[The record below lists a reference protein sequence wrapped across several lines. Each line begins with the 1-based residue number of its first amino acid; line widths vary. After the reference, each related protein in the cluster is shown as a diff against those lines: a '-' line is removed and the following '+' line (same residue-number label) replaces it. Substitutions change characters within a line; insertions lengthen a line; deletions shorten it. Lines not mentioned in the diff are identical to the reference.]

1 MLQNKDNSKKEFNIT
16 LDLLKNQE
24 LLVTKLESSLNLQK
38 LFLKDIDNKLSSFF
52 KNKGKNTKETSL
64 IEELI
69 SILPEIISQ
78 LGIPFVYH
86 FLKEETILEKFLNLY
101 YDKYD
106 EKVADI
112 FKTCLNIVS
121 FSLYYDYFNK
131 IKHSLIE
138 IGIIQNNEEYTNK
151 NSDMNTEQIIFER
164 IASMLNE
171 LNQLKDIGIDKEN
184 ISKFEIDY
192 NDIIKEIKI
201 LHNKMIITPA
211 LIEFYQELIK
221 PFGDYLKS
229 MKQKIKNNKK
239 EEYNKE
245 NINNNNNNNKN
256 NYEDIIK
263 NNEIDEIKGISLDKR
278 TFFYKDEKIKEN
290 INQVIQFK
298 NYSFPLNEDN
308 SDEIKKHLCSFL
320 NSEGG
325 RLYIGID
332 EKNIVKGITLN
343 YKKRDNLRNSLV
355 NLTYDFYPKCRV
367 DKIFVYFIPIKDPI
381 TKNFIQKKYIIKIRV
396 YPGDPQVLYSMT
408 NKGGYHSTIRRNG
421 QCITLDSTDI
431 YKEIIHRD
439 AYKKALNDDKNQ
451 IAMKE
456 NEIKDPEPEVNQQDL
471 EDNDIDDIP
480 IFKKIII
487 EKGKNQKKNNG
498 KPKKIIKEGPIV
510 IKVTN
515 IDKDLPLNDVN
526 RSFNNCKCSSQHFL
540 KSGYGYLNFSNQ
552 IDAENCIVNFDG
564 RKLGN
569 KRIKLSI
576 VKNNA

>member
-1 MLQNKDNSKKEFNIT
+1 MFQNKDNFKKELIIT

-24 LLVTKLESSLNLQK
+24 SLIKKLESSLYLQK
-38 LFLKDIDNKLSSFF
+38 LFLKDIDNKLSSFL
-52 KNKGKNTKETSL
+52 KNKGNNKNETLL
-64 IEELI
+64 IEELL

-86 FLKEETILEKFLNLY
+86 FLNQEKILEKFLNLY
-101 YDKYD
+101 YDQYD
-106 EKVADI
+106 EKVEDI

-121 FSLYYDYFNK
+121 FSLYCDYFNK

-138 IGIIQNNEEYTNK
+138 IGIIQNKEEYTNK
-151 NSDMNTEQIIFER
+151 NSDMNPEQIIFER
-164 IASMLNE
+164 ISSMLNE

-192 NDIIKEIKI
+192 NDVIKEIKN
-201 LHNKMIITPA
+201 LHNKMNITPA
-211 LIEFYQELIK
+211 MIEFYQELIK

-229 MKQKIKNNKK
+229 MSKTIKNKKK
-239 EEYNKE
+239 EENTNKE
-245 NINNNNNNNKN
+245 NINNNNDEN
-256 NYEDIIK
+256 IIK

-290 INQVIQFK
+290 RNQVIEFK
-298 NYSFPLNEDN
+298 NYSFPLNEEN
-308 SDEIKKHLCSFL
+308 SDEIKRHLCSFL

-367 DKIFVYFIPIKDPI
+367 DKIFVYFIPIKDPK

-421 QCITLDSTDI
+421 QCKILNSTEI
-431 YKEIIHRD
+431 YEEIIHRD
-439 AYKKALNDDKNQ
+439 KYKKVLNDEKNQ
-451 IAMKE
+451 MIMKE

-471 EDNDIDDIP
+471 EDNEIDDIP
-480 IFKKIII
+480 VFKKIII
-487 EKGKNQKKNNG
+487 EKGNNKNNAQKKNNG
-498 KPKKIIKEGPIV
+498 KPKKNIKEGPIV
-510 IKVTN
+510 VKVTN

-526 RSFNNCKCSSQHFL
+526 RTFNNCKCSSQHFL
-540 KSGYGYLNFSNQ
+540 KAGYGYLNFSNQ

-569 KRIKLSI
+569 KKIKLSI

>member
-1 MLQNKDNSKKEFNIT
+1 MFQNKDNSKKELIIT

-24 LLVTKLESSLNLQK
+24 SLIKKLESSLYLQK
-38 LFLKDIDNKLSSFF
+38 LFLKDIDNKLSSFL
-52 KNKGKNTKETSL
+52 KNKGNNKNETSL
-64 IEELI
+64 IEELL

-86 FLKEETILEKFLNLY
+86 FLNQENILEKFLNLY
-101 YDKYD
+101 YDQYD
-106 EKVADI
+106 EKVEDI

-121 FSLYYDYFNK
+121 FSLYCDYFNK

-138 IGIIQNNEEYTNK
+138 IGIIQNKEEYTNK
-151 NSDMNTEQIIFER
+151 NADMNPEQIIFER
-164 IASMLNE
+164 ISSMLNE

-192 NDIIKEIKI
+192 NDVIKEIKN
-201 LHNKMIITPA
+201 LHNKMNITPA
-211 LIEFYQELIK
+211 MIEFYQELIK

-229 MKQKIKNNKK
+229 MSKTIKNKKK
-239 EEYNKE
+239 EENTNKE
-245 NINNNNNNNKN
+245 NINNNNDEN
-256 NYEDIIK
+256 IIK
-263 NNEIDEIKGISLDKR
+263 NNEIDEIKGITLDKR

-290 INQVIQFK
+290 RNQVIEFK
-298 NYSFPLNEDN
+298 NYSFPLNEEN
-308 SDEIKKHLCSFL
+308 SDEIKRHLCSFL

-332 EKNIVKGITLN
+332 ENNIVKGITLN

-367 DKIFVYFIPIKDPI
+367 DKIFVYFIPIKDPK

-421 QCITLDSTDI
+421 QCKILNSTEI
-431 YKEIIHRD
+431 YEEIIHRD
-439 AYKKALNDDKNQ
+439 EYKKVLNDEKNQ
-451 IAMKE
+451 MIMKE

-471 EDNDIDDIP
+471 EDNEIDDIP
-480 IFKKIII
+480 VFKKIII
-487 EKGKNQKKNNG
+487 EKGNNKNNAQKKNNG
-498 KPKKIIKEGPIV
+498 KPKKNIKEGPIV
-510 IKVTN
+510 VKVTN
-515 IDKDLPLNDVN
+515 VDKDLPLNDVN
-526 RSFNNCKCSSQHFL
+526 RTFNNCKCSSQHFL
-540 KSGYGYLNFSNQ
+540 KAGYGYLNFSNQ

-569 KRIKLSI
+569 KKIKLSI

>member
-1 MLQNKDNSKKEFNIT
+1 MFQNKDNSKKELIIT

-24 LLVTKLESSLNLQK
+24 SLIKKLESSLYLQK
-38 LFLKDIDNKLSSFF
+38 LFLKDIDNKLSSFL
-52 KNKGKNTKETSL
+52 KNKGNNKNETSL
-64 IEELI
+64 IEELL

-86 FLKEETILEKFLNLY
+86 FLNQENILEKFLNLY
-101 YDKYD
+101 YDQYD
-106 EKVADI
+106 EKVEDI

-121 FSLYYDYFNK
+121 FSLYCDYFNK

-138 IGIIQNNEEYTNK
+138 IGIIQNKEEYTNK
-151 NSDMNTEQIIFER
+151 NADMNPEQIIFER
-164 IASMLNE
+164 ISSMLNE

-192 NDIIKEIKI
+192 NDVIKEIKN
-201 LHNKMIITPA
+201 LHNKMNITPA
-211 LIEFYQELIK
+211 MIEFYQELIK

-229 MKQKIKNNKK
+229 MSKTIKNKKK
-239 EEYNKE
+239 EENTNKE
-245 NINNNNNNNKN
+245 NINNNNDEN
-256 NYEDIIK
+256 IIK
-263 NNEIDEIKGISLDKR
+263 NNEIDEIKGITLDKR

-290 INQVIQFK
+290 RNQVIEFK
-298 NYSFPLNEDN
+298 NYSFPLNEEN
-308 SDEIKKHLCSFL
+308 SDEIKRHLCSFL

-367 DKIFVYFIPIKDPI
+367 DKIFVYFIPIKDPK

-421 QCITLDSTDI
+421 QCKILNSTEI
-431 YKEIIHRD
+431 YEEIIHRD
-439 AYKKALNDDKNQ
+439 EYKKVLNDEKNQ
-451 IAMKE
+451 MIMKE

-471 EDNDIDDIP
+471 EDNEIDDIP
-480 IFKKIII
+480 VFKKIII
-487 EKGKNQKKNNG
+487 EKGNNKNNAQKKNNG
-498 KPKKIIKEGPIV
+498 KPKKNIKEGPIV
-510 IKVTN
+510 VKVTN

-526 RSFNNCKCSSQHFL
+526 RTFNNCKCSSQHFL
-540 KSGYGYLNFSNQ
+540 KAGYGYLNFSNQ

-569 KRIKLSI
+569 KKIKLSI

>member
-1 MLQNKDNSKKEFNIT
+1 MFQNKDNSKKELIIT

-24 LLVTKLESSLNLQK
+24 SLIKKLESSLYLQK
-38 LFLKDIDNKLSSFF
+38 LFLKDIDNKLSSFL
-52 KNKGKNTKETSL
+52 KNKGNNKNETLL
-64 IEELI
+64 IEELL

-86 FLKEETILEKFLNLY
+86 FLNQENILEKFLNLY
-101 YDKYD
+101 YDQYD
-106 EKVADI
+106 EKVEDI

-121 FSLYYDYFNK
+121 FSLYCDYFNK

-138 IGIIQNNEEYTNK
+138 IGIIQNKEEYTNK
-151 NSDMNTEQIIFER
+151 NSDMNPEQIIFER
-164 IASMLNE
+164 ISSMLNE

-192 NDIIKEIKI
+192 NDVIKEIKN
-201 LHNKMIITPA
+201 LHNKMNITPA
-211 LIEFYQELIK
+211 MIEFYQELIK

-229 MKQKIKNNKK
+229 MSKTIKNKKK
-239 EEYNKE
+239 EENTNKE
-245 NINNNNNNNKN
+245 NINNNNDEN
-256 NYEDIIK
+256 IIK

-290 INQVIQFK
+290 RNQVIEFK
-298 NYSFPLNEDN
+298 NYSFPLNEEN
-308 SDEIKKHLCSFL
+308 SDEIKRHLCSFL

-367 DKIFVYFIPIKDPI
+367 DKIFVYFIPIKDPK

-421 QCITLDSTDI
+421 QCKILNSTEI
-431 YKEIIHRD
+431 YEEIIHRD
-439 AYKKALNDDKNQ
+439 KYKKVLNDEKNQ
-451 IAMKE
+451 MIMKE

-471 EDNDIDDIP
+471 EDNEIDDIP
-480 IFKKIII
+480 VFKKIII
-487 EKGKNQKKNNG
+487 EKGNNKNNAQKKNNG
-498 KPKKIIKEGPIV
+498 KPKKNIKEGPIV
-510 IKVTN
+510 VKVTN

-526 RSFNNCKCSSQHFL
+526 RTFNNCKCSSQHFL
-540 KSGYGYLNFSNQ
+540 KAGYGYLNFSNQ

-569 KRIKLSI
+569 KKIKLSI

>member
-1 MLQNKDNSKKEFNIT
+1 MFQNKDNSKKELIIT

-24 LLVTKLESSLNLQK
+24 SLIKKLESSLYLQK
-38 LFLKDIDNKLSSFF
+38 LFLKDIDNKLSSFL
-52 KNKGKNTKETSL
+52 KNKGNNKNETSL
-64 IEELI
+64 IEELL

-86 FLKEETILEKFLNLY
+86 FLNQENILEKFLNLY
-101 YDKYD
+101 YDQYD
-106 EKVADI
+106 EKVEDI

-121 FSLYYDYFNK
+121 FSLYCDYFNK

-138 IGIIQNNEEYTNK
+138 IGIIQNKEEYTNK
-151 NSDMNTEQIIFER
+151 NSDMNPEQIIFER
-164 IASMLNE
+164 ISSMLNE

-192 NDIIKEIKI
+192 NDVIKEIKN
-201 LHNKMIITPA
+201 LHNKMNITPA
-211 LIEFYQELIK
+211 MIEFYQELIK

-229 MKQKIKNNKK
+229 MSKTIKNKKK
-239 EEYNKE
+239 EENTNKE
-245 NINNNNNNNKN
+245 NINNNNDEN
-256 NYEDIIK
+256 IIK

-290 INQVIQFK
+290 RNQVIEFK
-298 NYSFPLNEDN
+298 NYSFPLNEEN
-308 SDEIKKHLCSFL
+308 SDEIKRHLCSFL

-367 DKIFVYFIPIKDPI
+367 DKIFVYFIPIKDPK

-421 QCITLDSTDI
+421 QCKILNSTEI
-431 YKEIIHRD
+431 YEEIIHRD
-439 AYKKALNDDKNQ
+439 KYKKVLNDEKNQ
-451 IAMKE
+451 MIMKE

-471 EDNDIDDIP
+471 EDNEIDDIP
-480 IFKKIII
+480 VFKKIII
-487 EKGKNQKKNNG
+487 EKGNNKNNAQKKNNG
-498 KPKKIIKEGPIV
+498 KPKKNIKEGPIV
-510 IKVTN
+510 VKVTN

-526 RSFNNCKCSSQHFL
+526 RTFNNCKCSSQHFL
-540 KSGYGYLNFSNQ
+540 KAGYGYLNFSNQ

-569 KRIKLSI
+569 KKIKLSI

>member
-1 MLQNKDNSKKEFNIT
+1 MFQNKDNSKKELIIT

-24 LLVTKLESSLNLQK
+24 SLIKKLESSLYLQK
-38 LFLKDIDNKLSSFF
+38 LFLKDIDNKLSSFL
-52 KNKGKNTKETSL
+52 KNKGNNKNETSL
-64 IEELI
+64 IEELL

-86 FLKEETILEKFLNLY
+86 FLNQENILEKFLNLY
-101 YDKYD
+101 YDQYD
-106 EKVADI
+106 EKVEDI

-121 FSLYYDYFNK
+121 FSLYCDYFNK

-138 IGIIQNNEEYTNK
+138 IGIIQNKEEYTNK
-151 NSDMNTEQIIFER
+151 NSDMNPEQIIFER
-164 IASMLNE
+164 ISSMLNE

-192 NDIIKEIKI
+192 NDVIKEIKN
-201 LHNKMIITPA
+201 LHNKMNITPA
-211 LIEFYQELIK
+211 MIEFYQELIK

-229 MKQKIKNNKK
+229 MSKTIKNKKK
-239 EEYNKE
+239 EENTNKE
-245 NINNNNNNNKN
+245 NINNNNDEN
-256 NYEDIIK
+256 IIK

-290 INQVIQFK
+290 RNQVIEFK
-298 NYSFPLNEDN
+298 NYSFPLNEEN
-308 SDEIKKHLCSFL
+308 SDEIKRHLCSFL

-367 DKIFVYFIPIKDPI
+367 DKIFVYFIPIKDPK

-421 QCITLDSTDI
+421 QCKILNSTEI
-431 YKEIIHRD
+431 YEEIIHRD
-439 AYKKALNDDKNQ
+439 EYKKVLNDEKNQ
-451 IAMKE
+451 MIMKE

-471 EDNDIDDIP
+471 EDNEIDDIP
-480 IFKKIII
+480 VFKKIII
-487 EKGKNQKKNNG
+487 EKGNNKNNAQKKNNG
-498 KPKKIIKEGPIV
+498 KPKKNIKEGPIV
-510 IKVTN
+510 VKVTN

-526 RSFNNCKCSSQHFL
+526 RTFNNCKCSSQHFL
-540 KSGYGYLNFSNQ
+540 KAGYGYLNFSNQ

-569 KRIKLSI
+569 KKIKLSI

>member
-1 MLQNKDNSKKEFNIT
+1 MFQNKDNFKKELIIT

-24 LLVTKLESSLNLQK
+24 SLIKKLESSLYLQK
-38 LFLKDIDNKLSSFF
+38 LFLKDIDNKLSSFL
-52 KNKGKNTKETSL
+52 KNKGNNKNETSL
-64 IEELI
+64 IEELL

-86 FLKEETILEKFLNLY
+86 FLNQEKILEKFLNLY
-101 YDKYD
+101 YDQYD
-106 EKVADI
+106 EKVEDI

-121 FSLYYDYFNK
+121 FSLYCDYFNK

-138 IGIIQNNEEYTNK
+138 IGIIQNKEEYTNK
-151 NSDMNTEQIIFER
+151 NSDMNPEQIIFER
-164 IASMLNE
+164 ISSMLNE

-192 NDIIKEIKI
+192 NDVIKEIKN
-201 LHNKMIITPA
+201 LHNKMNITPA
-211 LIEFYQELIK
+211 MIEFYQELIK

-229 MKQKIKNNKK
+229 MSKTIKNKKK
-239 EEYNKE
+239 EENTNKE
-245 NINNNNNNNKN
+245 NINNNNDEN
-256 NYEDIIK
+256 IIK

-290 INQVIQFK
+290 RNQVIEFK
-298 NYSFPLNEDN
+298 NYSFPLNEEN
-308 SDEIKKHLCSFL
+308 SDEIKRHLCSFL

-367 DKIFVYFIPIKDPI
+367 DKIFVYFIPIKDPK

-421 QCITLDSTDI
+421 QCKILNSTEI
-431 YKEIIHRD
+431 YEEIIHRD
-439 AYKKALNDDKNQ
+439 KYKKVLNDEKNQ
-451 IAMKE
+451 MIMKE

-471 EDNDIDDIP
+471 EDNEIDDIP
-480 IFKKIII
+480 VFKKIII
-487 EKGKNQKKNNG
+487 EKGNNKNNAQKKNNG
-498 KPKKIIKEGPIV
+498 KPKKNIKEGPIV
-510 IKVTN
+510 VKVTN

-526 RSFNNCKCSSQHFL
+526 RTFNNCKCSSQHFL
-540 KSGYGYLNFSNQ
+540 KAGYGYLNFSNQ

-569 KRIKLSI
+569 KKIKLSI

>member
-1 MLQNKDNSKKEFNIT
+1 MFQNKDNFKKELIIT

-24 LLVTKLESSLNLQK
+24 SLIKKLESSLYLQK
-38 LFLKDIDNKLSSFF
+38 LFLKDIDNKLSSFL
-52 KNKGKNTKETSL
+52 KNKGNNKNETLL
-64 IEELI
+64 IEELL

-86 FLKEETILEKFLNLY
+86 FLNQENILEKFLNLY
-101 YDKYD
+101 YDQYD
-106 EKVADI
+106 EKVEDI

-121 FSLYYDYFNK
+121 FSLYCDYFNK

-138 IGIIQNNEEYTNK
+138 IGIIQNKEEYTNK
-151 NSDMNTEQIIFER
+151 NADMNPEQIIFER
-164 IASMLNE
+164 ISSMLNE

-192 NDIIKEIKI
+192 NDVIKEIKN
-201 LHNKMIITPA
+201 LHNKMNITPA
-211 LIEFYQELIK
+211 MIEFYQELIK

-229 MKQKIKNNKK
+229 MSKTIKNKKK
-239 EEYNKE
+239 EENTNKE
-245 NINNNNNNNKN
+245 NINNNNDEN
-256 NYEDIIK
+256 IIK
-263 NNEIDEIKGISLDKR
+263 NNEIDEIKGITLDKR

-290 INQVIQFK
+290 RNQVIEFK
-298 NYSFPLNEDN
+298 NYSFPLNEEN
-308 SDEIKKHLCSFL
+308 SDEIKRHLCSFL

-367 DKIFVYFIPIKDPI
+367 DKIFVYFIPIKDPK

-421 QCITLDSTDI
+421 QCKILNSTEI
-431 YKEIIHRD
+431 YEEIIHRD
-439 AYKKALNDDKNQ
+439 EYKKVLNDEKNQ
-451 IAMKE
+451 MIMKE

-471 EDNDIDDIP
+471 EDNEIDDIP
-480 IFKKIII
+480 VFKKIII
-487 EKGKNQKKNNG
+487 EKGNNKNNAQKKNNG
-498 KPKKIIKEGPIV
+498 KPKKNIKEGPIV
-510 IKVTN
+510 VKVTN

-526 RSFNNCKCSSQHFL
+526 RTFNNCKCSSQHFL
-540 KSGYGYLNFSNQ
+540 KAGYGYLNFSNQ

-569 KRIKLSI
+569 KKIKLSI

>member
-1 MLQNKDNSKKEFNIT
+1 MFQNKDNSKKELIIT

-24 LLVTKLESSLNLQK
+24 SLIKKLESSLYLQK
-38 LFLKDIDNKLSSFF
+38 LFLKDIDNKLSSFL
-52 KNKGKNTKETSL
+52 KNKGNNKNETSL
-64 IEELI
+64 IEELL

-86 FLKEETILEKFLNLY
+86 FLNQENILEKFLNLY
-101 YDKYD
+101 YDQYD
-106 EKVADI
+106 EKVEDI

-121 FSLYYDYFNK
+121 FSLYCDYFNK

-138 IGIIQNNEEYTNK
+138 IGIIQNKEEYTNK
-151 NSDMNTEQIIFER
+151 NADMNPEQIIFER
-164 IASMLNE
+164 ISSMLNE

-192 NDIIKEIKI
+192 NDVIKEIKN
-201 LHNKMIITPA
+201 LHNKTNITPA
-211 LIEFYQELIK
+211 MIEFYQELIK

-229 MKQKIKNNKK
+229 MSKTIKNKKK
-239 EEYNKE
+239 EENTNKE
-245 NINNNNNNNKN
+245 NINNNNDEN
-256 NYEDIIK
+256 IIK
-263 NNEIDEIKGISLDKR
+263 NNEIDEIKGITLDKR

-290 INQVIQFK
+290 RNQVIEFK
-298 NYSFPLNEDN
+298 NYSFPLNEEN
-308 SDEIKKHLCSFL
+308 SDEIKRHLCSFL

-367 DKIFVYFIPIKDPI
+367 DKIFVYFIPIKDPK

-421 QCITLDSTDI
+421 QCKILNSTEI
-431 YKEIIHRD
+431 YEEIIHRD
-439 AYKKALNDDKNQ
+439 EYKKVLNDEKNQ
-451 IAMKE
+451 MIMKE

-471 EDNDIDDIP
+471 EDNEIDDIP
-480 IFKKIII
+480 VFKKIII
-487 EKGKNQKKNNG
+487 EKGNNKNNAQKKNNG
-498 KPKKIIKEGPIV
+498 KPKKNIKEGPIV
-510 IKVTN
+510 VKVTN

-526 RSFNNCKCSSQHFL
+526 RTFNNCKCSSQHFL
-540 KSGYGYLNFSNQ
+540 KAGYGYLNFSNQ

-569 KRIKLSI
+569 KKIKLSI

>member
-1 MLQNKDNSKKEFNIT
+1 MFQNKDNSKKELIIT

-24 LLVTKLESSLNLQK
+24 SLIKKLESSLYLQK
-38 LFLKDIDNKLSSFF
+38 LFLKDIDNKLSSFL
-52 KNKGKNTKETSL
+52 KNKGNNKNETSL
-64 IEELI
+64 IEELL

-86 FLKEETILEKFLNLY
+86 FLNQENILEKFLNLY
-101 YDKYD
+101 YDQYD
-106 EKVADI
+106 EKVEDI

-121 FSLYYDYFNK
+121 FSLYCDYFNK

-138 IGIIQNNEEYTNK
+138 IGIIQNKEEYTNK
-151 NSDMNTEQIIFER
+151 NADMNPEQIIFER
-164 IASMLNE
+164 ISSMLNE

-192 NDIIKEIKI
+192 NDVIKEIKN
-201 LHNKMIITPA
+201 LHNKMNITPA
-211 LIEFYQELIK
+211 MIEFYQELIK

-229 MKQKIKNNKK
+229 MSKTIKNKKK
-239 EEYNKE
+239 EENTNKE
-245 NINNNNNNNKN
+245 NINNNNDEN
-256 NYEDIIK
+256 IIK

-290 INQVIQFK
+290 RNQVIEFK
-298 NYSFPLNEDN
+298 NYSFPLNEEN
-308 SDEIKKHLCSFL
+308 SDEIKRHLCSFL

-367 DKIFVYFIPIKDPI
+367 DKIFVYFIPIKDPK

-421 QCITLDSTDI
+421 QCKILNSTEI
-431 YKEIIHRD
+431 YEEIIHRD
-439 AYKKALNDDKNQ
+439 EYKKVLNDEKNQ
-451 IAMKE
+451 MIMKE

-471 EDNDIDDIP
+471 EDNEIDDIP
-480 IFKKIII
+480 VFKKIII
-487 EKGKNQKKNNG
+487 EKGNNKNNAQKKNNG
-498 KPKKIIKEGPIV
+498 KPKKNIKEGPIV
-510 IKVTN
+510 VKVTN

-526 RSFNNCKCSSQHFL
+526 RTFNNCKCSSQHFL
-540 KSGYGYLNFSNQ
+540 KAGYGYLNFSNQ

-569 KRIKLSI
+569 KKIKLSI

>member
-1 MLQNKDNSKKEFNIT
+1 MFQNKDNSKKELIIT

-24 LLVTKLESSLNLQK
+24 SLIKKLESSLYLQK
-38 LFLKDIDNKLSSFF
+38 LFLKDIDNKLSSFL
-52 KNKGKNTKETSL
+52 KNKGNNKNETSL
-64 IEELI
+64 IEELL

-78 LGIPFVYH
+78 LGIPFVYY
-86 FLKEETILEKFLNLY
+86 FLNQENILEKFLNLY
-101 YDKYD
+101 YDQYD
-106 EKVADI
+106 EKVEDI

-121 FSLYYDYFNK
+121 FSLYCDYFNK

-138 IGIIQNNEEYTNK
+138 IGIIQNKEEYTNK
-151 NSDMNTEQIIFER
+151 NSDMNPEQIIFER
-164 IASMLNE
+164 ISSMLNE

-192 NDIIKEIKI
+192 NDVIKEIKN
-201 LHNKMIITPA
+201 LHNKMNITPA
-211 LIEFYQELIK
+211 MIEFYQELIK

-229 MKQKIKNNKK
+229 MSKTIKIKKK
-239 EEYNKE
+239 EENTNKE
-245 NINNNNNNNKN
+245 NINNNNDEN
-256 NYEDIIK
+256 IIK
-263 NNEIDEIKGISLDKR
+263 NNEIDEIKGITLDKR

-290 INQVIQFK
+290 RNQVIEFK
-298 NYSFPLNEDN
+298 NYSFPLNEEN
-308 SDEIKKHLCSFL
+308 SDEIKRHLCSFL

-332 EKNIVKGITLN
+332 ETNIVKGITLN

-367 DKIFVYFIPIKDPI
+367 DKIFVYFIPIKDPK

-421 QCITLDSTDI
+421 QCKILNSTEI
-431 YKEIIHRD
+431 YEEIIHRD
-439 AYKKALNDDKNQ
+439 KYKKVLNDEKNQ
-451 IAMKE
+451 MIMKE

-471 EDNDIDDIP
+471 EDNEIDDIP
-480 IFKKIII
+480 VFKKIII
-487 EKGKNQKKNNG
+487 EKGNNKNNAQKKNNG
-498 KPKKIIKEGPIV
+498 KPKKNIKEGPIV
-510 IKVTN
+510 VKVTN

-526 RSFNNCKCSSQHFL
+526 RTFNNCKCSSQHFL
-540 KSGYGYLNFSNQ
+540 KAGYGYLNFSNQ

-569 KRIKLSI
+569 KKIKLSI

>member
-1 MLQNKDNSKKEFNIT
+1 MFQNKDNSKKELIIT

-24 LLVTKLESSLNLQK
+24 SLIKKLESSLYLQK
-38 LFLKDIDNKLSSFF
+38 LFLKDIDNKLSSFL
-52 KNKGKNTKETSL
+52 KNKGNNKNETSL
-64 IEELI
+64 IEELL

-86 FLKEETILEKFLNLY
+86 FLNQENILEKFLNLY
-101 YDKYD
+101 YDQYD
-106 EKVADI
+106 EKVEDI

-121 FSLYYDYFNK
+121 FSLYCDYFNK

-138 IGIIQNNEEYTNK
+138 IGIIQNKEEYTNK
-151 NSDMNTEQIIFER
+151 NADMNPEQIIFER
-164 IASMLNE
+164 ISSMLNE

-192 NDIIKEIKI
+192 NDVIKEIKN
-201 LHNKMIITPA
+201 LHNKMNITPA
-211 LIEFYQELIK
+211 MIEFYQELIK

-229 MKQKIKNNKK
+229 MSKTIKNKKK
-239 EEYNKE
+239 EENTNKE
-245 NINNNNNNNKN
+245 NINNNNDEN
-256 NYEDIIK
+256 IIK
-263 NNEIDEIKGISLDKR
+263 NNEIDEIKGITLDKR

-290 INQVIQFK
+290 RNQVIEFK
-298 NYSFPLNEDN
+298 NYSFPLNEEN
-308 SDEIKKHLCSFL
+308 SDEIKRHLCSFL

-332 EKNIVKGITLN
+332 ENNIVKGITLN

-367 DKIFVYFIPIKDPI
+367 DKIFVYFIPIKDPK

-421 QCITLDSTDI
+421 QCKILNSTEI
-431 YKEIIHRD
+431 YEEIIHRD
-439 AYKKALNDDKNQ
+439 EYKKVLNDEKNQ
-451 IAMKE
+451 MIMKE

-471 EDNDIDDIP
+471 EDNEIDDIP
-480 IFKKIII
+480 VFKKIII
-487 EKGKNQKKNNG
+487 EKGNNKNNAQKKNNG
-498 KPKKIIKEGPIV
+498 KPKKNIKEGPIV
-510 IKVTN
+510 VKVTN

-526 RSFNNCKCSSQHFL
+526 RTFNNCKCSSQHFL
-540 KSGYGYLNFSNQ
+540 KAGYGYLNFSNQ

-569 KRIKLSI
+569 KKIKLSI

>member
-1 MLQNKDNSKKEFNIT
+1 MFQNKDNSKKELIIT

-24 LLVTKLESSLNLQK
+24 SLIKKLESSLYLQK
-38 LFLKDIDNKLSSFF
+38 LFLKDIDNKLSSFL
-52 KNKGKNTKETSL
+52 KNKGNNKNETSL
-64 IEELI
+64 IEELL

-86 FLKEETILEKFLNLY
+86 FLNQENILEKFLNLY
-101 YDKYD
+101 YDQYD
-106 EKVADI
+106 EKVEDI

-121 FSLYYDYFNK
+121 FSLYCDYFNK

-138 IGIIQNNEEYTNK
+138 IGIIQNKEEYTNK
-151 NSDMNTEQIIFER
+151 NADMNPEQIIFER
-164 IASMLNE
+164 ISSMLNE

-192 NDIIKEIKI
+192 NDVIKEIKN
-201 LHNKMIITPA
+201 LHNKMNITPA
-211 LIEFYQELIK
+211 MIEFYQELIK

-229 MKQKIKNNKK
+229 MSKTIKNKKK
-239 EEYNKE
+239 EENTNKE
-245 NINNNNNNNKN
+245 NINNNNDEN
-256 NYEDIIK
+256 IIK
-263 NNEIDEIKGISLDKR
+263 NNEIDEIKGITLDKR

-290 INQVIQFK
+290 RNQVIEFK
-298 NYSFPLNEDN
+298 NYSFPLNEEN
-308 SDEIKKHLCSFL
+308 SDEIKRHLCSFL

-367 DKIFVYFIPIKDPI
+367 DKIFVYFIPIKDPK

-421 QCITLDSTDI
+421 QCKILNSTEI
-431 YKEIIHRD
+431 YEEIIHRD
-439 AYKKALNDDKNQ
+439 EYKKVLNDEKNQ
-451 IAMKE
+451 MIMKE

-471 EDNDIDDIP
+471 EDNEIDDIP
-480 IFKKIII
+480 VFKKIII
-487 EKGKNQKKNNG
+487 EKGNNKNNAQKKNNG
-498 KPKKIIKEGPIV
+498 KPKKNIKEGPIV
-510 IKVTN
+510 VKVTN
-515 IDKDLPLNDVN
+515 VDKDLPLNDVN
-526 RSFNNCKCSSQHFL
+526 RTFNNCKCSSQHFL
-540 KSGYGYLNFSNQ
+540 KAGYGYLNFSNQ

-569 KRIKLSI
+569 KKIKLSI

>member
-1 MLQNKDNSKKEFNIT
+1 MFQNKDNSKKELIIT

-24 LLVTKLESSLNLQK
+24 SLIKKLESSLYLQK
-38 LFLKDIDNKLSSFF
+38 LFLKDIDNKLSSFL
-52 KNKGKNTKETSL
+52 KNKGNNKNETSL
-64 IEELI
+64 IEELL

-86 FLKEETILEKFLNLY
+86 FLNQENILEKFLNLY
-101 YDKYD
+101 YDQYD
-106 EKVADI
+106 EKVEDI

-121 FSLYYDYFNK
+121 FSLYCDYFNK

-138 IGIIQNNEEYTNK
+138 IGIIQNKEEYTNK
-151 NSDMNTEQIIFER
+151 NSDMNPEQIIFER
-164 IASMLNE
+164 ISSMLNE

-192 NDIIKEIKI
+192 NDVIKEIKN
-201 LHNKMIITPA
+201 LHNKTNITPA
-211 LIEFYQELIK
+211 MIEFYQELIK

-229 MKQKIKNNKK
+229 MSKTIKNKKK
-239 EEYNKE
+239 EENTNKE
-245 NINNNNNNNKN
+245 NINNNNDEN
-256 NYEDIIK
+256 IIK
-263 NNEIDEIKGISLDKR
+263 NNEIDEIKGITLDKR

-290 INQVIQFK
+290 RNQVIEFK
-298 NYSFPLNEDN
+298 NYSFPLNEEN
-308 SDEIKKHLCSFL
+308 SDEIKRHLCSFL

-367 DKIFVYFIPIKDPI
+367 DKIFVYFIPIKDPK

-421 QCITLDSTDI
+421 QCKILNSTEI
-431 YKEIIHRD
+431 YEEIIHRD
-439 AYKKALNDDKNQ
+439 EYKKVLNDEKNQ
-451 IAMKE
+451 MIMKE

-471 EDNDIDDIP
+471 EDNEIDDIP
-480 IFKKIII
+480 VFKKIII
-487 EKGKNQKKNNG
+487 EKGNNKNNAQKKNNG
-498 KPKKIIKEGPIV
+498 KPKKNIKEGPIV
-510 IKVTN
+510 VKVTN

-526 RSFNNCKCSSQHFL
+526 RTFNNCKCSSQHFL
-540 KSGYGYLNFSNQ
+540 KAGYGYLNFSNQ

-569 KRIKLSI
+569 KKIKLSI

>member
-1 MLQNKDNSKKEFNIT
+1 MFQNKDNSKKELIIT
-16 LDLLKNQE
+16 LDLLRNQE
-24 LLVTKLESSLNLQK
+24 SLIKKLESSLYLQK
-38 LFLKDIDNKLSSFF
+38 LFLKDIDNKLSSFL
-52 KNKGKNTKETSL
+52 KNKGNNKNETSL
-64 IEELI
+64 IEELL

-86 FLKEETILEKFLNLY
+86 FLNQENILEKFLNLY
-101 YDKYD
+101 YDQYD
-106 EKVADI
+106 EKVEDI

-121 FSLYYDYFNK
+121 FSLYCDYFNK

-138 IGIIQNNEEYTNK
+138 IGIIQNKEEYTNK
-151 NSDMNTEQIIFER
+151 NADMNPEQIIFER
-164 IASMLNE
+164 ISSMLNE

-192 NDIIKEIKI
+192 NDVIKEIKN
-201 LHNKMIITPA
+201 LHNKMNITPA
-211 LIEFYQELIK
+211 MIEFYQELIK

-229 MKQKIKNNKK
+229 MSKTIKNKKK
-239 EEYNKE
+239 EENTNKE
-245 NINNNNNNNKN
+245 NINNNNDEN
-256 NYEDIIK
+256 IIK
-263 NNEIDEIKGISLDKR
+263 NNEIDEIKGITLDKR

-290 INQVIQFK
+290 RNQVIEFK
-298 NYSFPLNEDN
+298 NYSFPLNEEN
-308 SDEIKKHLCSFL
+308 SDEIKRHLCSFL

-332 EKNIVKGITLN
+332 ENNIVKGITLN

-367 DKIFVYFIPIKDPI
+367 DKIFVYFIPIKDPK

-421 QCITLDSTDI
+421 QCKILNSTEI
-431 YKEIIHRD
+431 YEEIIHRD
-439 AYKKALNDDKNQ
+439 EYKKVLNDEKNQ
-451 IAMKE
+451 MIMKE

-471 EDNDIDDIP
+471 EDNEIDDIP
-480 IFKKIII
+480 VFKKIII
-487 EKGKNQKKNNG
+487 EKGNNKNNAQKKNNG
-498 KPKKIIKEGPIV
+498 KPKKNIKEGPIV
-510 IKVTN
+510 VKVTN

-526 RSFNNCKCSSQHFL
+526 RTFNNCKCSSQHFL
-540 KSGYGYLNFSNQ
+540 KAGYGYLNFSNQ

-569 KRIKLSI
+569 KKIKLSI

>member
-1 MLQNKDNSKKEFNIT
+1 MFQNKDNYKKELIIT

-24 LLVTKLESSLNLQK
+24 SLIKKLESSLYLQK
-38 LFLKDIDNKLSSFF
+38 LFLKDIDNKLSSFL
-52 KNKGKNTKETSL
+52 KNKGNNKNETSL
-64 IEELI
+64 IEELL

-86 FLKEETILEKFLNLY
+86 FLNQENILEKFLNLY
-101 YDKYD
+101 YDQYD
-106 EKVADI
+106 EKVEDI

-121 FSLYYDYFNK
+121 FSLYCDYFNK

-138 IGIIQNNEEYTNK
+138 IGIIQNKEEYTNK
-151 NSDMNTEQIIFER
+151 NADMNPEQIIFER
-164 IASMLNE
+164 ISSMLNE

-192 NDIIKEIKI
+192 NDVIKEIKN
-201 LHNKMIITPA
+201 LHNKMNITPA
-211 LIEFYQELIK
+211 MIEFYQELIK

-229 MKQKIKNNKK
+229 MSKTIKNKKK
-239 EEYNKE
+239 EENTNKE
-245 NINNNNNNNKN
+245 NINNNNDEN
-256 NYEDIIK
+256 IIK
-263 NNEIDEIKGISLDKR
+263 NNEIDEIKGITLDKR

-290 INQVIQFK
+290 RNQVIEFK
-298 NYSFPLNEDN
+298 NYSFPLNEEN
-308 SDEIKKHLCSFL
+308 SDEIKRHLCSFL

-367 DKIFVYFIPIKDPI
+367 DKIFVYFIPIKDPK

-421 QCITLDSTDI
+421 QCKILNSTEI
-431 YKEIIHRD
+431 YEEIIHRD
-439 AYKKALNDDKNQ
+439 EYKKVLNDEKNQ
-451 IAMKE
+451 MIMKE

-471 EDNDIDDIP
+471 EDNEIDDIP
-480 IFKKIII
+480 VFKKIII
-487 EKGKNQKKNNG
+487 EKGNNKNNAQKKNNG
-498 KPKKIIKEGPIV
+498 KPKKNIKEGPIV
-510 IKVTN
+510 VKVTN

-526 RSFNNCKCSSQHFL
+526 RTFNNCKCSSQHFL
-540 KSGYGYLNFSNQ
+540 KAGYGYLNFSNQ

-569 KRIKLSI
+569 KKIKLSI